1 MKIDRSYKV
10 RGKPVHLHELTDI
23 VAVRGDGKGLSADQL
38 DAVAPEVPLPQ
49 VRAFE
54 RAGWNF
60 VDTTSAAD
68 VGPRAKVYVKKGGR
82 LALDT
87 GRLVV
92 RVAGD
97 SPDAKAREL
106 FAKYG
111 LTVLGKVPIAPGL
124 FQVAVDGGTR
134 DAVEVAGELTD
145 SGAVEFAEPEFLEYL
160 DGR

>member
-1 MKIDRSYKV
+1 VKIDRSYRV
-10 RGKPVHLHELTDI
+10 RGRPVHLHELTDI
-23 VAVRGDGKGLSADQL
+23 VAIRGDGDGLSADQL

-49 VRAFE
+49 IRAFE
-54 RAGWNF
+54 SAGWSF
-60 VDTTSAAD
+60 VGNTAAA
-68 VGPRAKVYVKKGGR
+68 VGPRAKVYLKKGGR

-97 SPDAKAREL
+97 ASDAKAREL

-111 LTVLGKVPIAPGL
+111 LKVLGKVAIAPGL
-124 FQVAVDGGTR
+124 FQVTIEDGTR

-145 SGAVEFAEPEFLEYL
+145 SGAVEFAEPDLLEYTG
-160 DGR
+160 GR